1 MLTRI
6 RNASRARHDKT
17 VMPVVEVQGRR
28 WREVL
33 KDEGFI
39 ADYIEHERKPQ
50 NEITVV
56 LKYGPNREP
65 AITGIKRVS
74 KPGLRRYANVR
85 DIPHVIG
92 GLGIAIL
99 STSKGVL
106 VDADARKQKRGRR
119 AHLHRLLTVEP
130 RTRR

>member
-1 MLTRI
+1 MAVNDPVGDMLTRI

-17 VMPVVEVQGRR
+17 VMPSSKFKVQVARA
-28 WREVL
+28 L
-33 KDEGFI
+33 KEEGFI
-39 ADYIEHERKPQ
+39 SDYVEHERKPQ
-50 NEITVV
+50 NELTVV

-65 AITGIKRVS
+65 VITGIRRVS
-74 KPGLRRYANVR
+74 KPGLRRYTNVR

-106 VDADARKQKRGRR
+106 VDAEARKQKLGGEIIC
-119 AHLHRLLTVEP
+119 TVY
-130 RTRR
+130 